1 MDTGEAVI
9 GSVIVL
15 TGSRVFVDVHNGKF
29 TMQPVVSGFLLG
41 SVLLLFGM
49 ASPSITKALCG
60 LLLVGAF
67 VTNGPT
73 ILDTAG
79 KLG

>member
-1 MDTGEAVI
+1 MDVSDAVI
-9 GSVIVL
+9 GSVIIV
-15 TGSRVFVDVHNGKF
+15 TGSRVFVDTHAGKF
-29 TMQPVVSGFLLG
+29 TMQPIVSGFLLG

-60 LLLVGAF
+60 LLIVGAF
-67 VTNGPT
+67 VTNGST
-73 ILDTAG
+73 VLDTAG

>member
-1 MDTGEAVI
+1 MDTSSAVI
-9 GSVIVL
+9 GSVVVV
-15 TGSRVFVDVHNGKF
+15 TGSRLFVDVHNGKF
-29 TMQPVVSGFLLG
+29 SMQPVVSGFLLG

-49 ASPSITKALCG
+49 ASPSITKAFCG
-60 LLLVGAF
+60 LLIIGAF